1 MRLNFSR
8 TLFFAAIM
16 GGFALA
22 MGKAQPF
29 FPSNSVQAMETSKSQ
44 SLQGTTWYI
53 SGWPSAPVPG
63 SAPITLQF
71 KGAPHSGSLRDRL
84 TGTAGCNTFN
94 GAYTSGD
101 GNLTIN
107 QALATTRKACTA
119 EVMAQEQRFLQL
131 LPQVTS
137 YSIGNDG
144 QLTLTYLKDGEQGS
158 ISFIPANQYSALHN
172 SQWELVTMAG
182 VEPIAN
188 ENSRAIPQLQFLG
201 DRLTGTGGCN
211 RLMGQFTID
220 GDNLT
225 VDERMASTMM
235 ACSEPL
241 MAQEQQFIQALVNAQ
256 KYEIL
261 TSGELVIDYLM
272 GEKTEQL
279 VFLPLT
285 EEDSAPR

>member
-1 MRLNFSR
+1 MGLNFSR
-8 TLFFAAIM
+8 TLFLAAIM
-16 GGFALA
+16 GGLALA

-29 FPSNSVQAMETSKSQ
+29 FPTNSVQAMETSTSQ
-44 SLQGTTWYI
+44 SLQGTTWYV
-53 SGWPSAPVPG
+53 SGWPGVPVPG

-71 KGAPHSGSLRDRL
+71 NGDRL
-84 TGTAGCNTFN
+84 MGTAGCNSFN

-107 QALATTRKACTA
+107 QALATTRKACAA
-119 EVMAQEQRFLQL
+119 EVMVQEQNFLQL

-158 ISFIPANQYSALHN
+158 ISFIPASQYSALHN
-172 SQWELVTMAG
+172 SQWQLVTMAG
-182 VEPIAN
+182 VGPIAN
-188 ENSRAIPQLQFLG
+188 ENSQAIPQLQFLG
-201 DRLTGTGGCN
+201 DRLAGTGGCN

-235 ACSEPL
+235 ACSEPV

-256 KYEIL
+256 QYEIL

-279 VFLPLT
+279 IFLPLT
-285 EEDSAPR
+285 KESSVQR